1 MPYDSKDDVM
11 EEGVLSQE
19 TIGGL
24 SIACKSQ
31 ISFKLV
37 PSVPPEGLMAKLCHS
52 NDHTGISDNLELV
65 E

>member
-1 MPYDSKDDVM
+1 M
-11 EEGVLSQE
+11 LSQE
-19 TIGGL
+19 AIGGL

-37 PSVPPEGLMAKLCHS
+37 PSVPHEGLMAKLCHS
-52 NDHTGISDNLELV
+52 NDHTGISDNPELV